1 MNEKLTDLTPKHEAL
16 YNILGEGK
24 ENGLSKKVLVLRTG
38 YPERKIRKLIEELNA
53 AGLVVCNM
61 QDGAGYYKPSTVEDY
76 EAMINI
82 ETSRADALREKIYG
96 IKLGMYEYLRKN
108 EPAYAELRVE
118 NAVREQ

>member
-1 MNEKLTDLTPKHEAL
+1 MKDKLMDLTPKHETL
-16 YNILGEGK
+16 YNILGEGR
-24 ENGLSKKVLVLRTG
+24 ENGLSKKVLVLKTG

-61 QDGAGYYKPSTVEDY
+61 QDGAGYYKPSTLEDY

-96 IKLGMYEYLRKN
+96 IKLGMFEYIRTQ
-108 EPAYAELRVE
+108 EGA
-118 NAVREQ
+118 